1 MAEVVFFDLDGTL
14 YENRELKWRMPLS
27 AFGGP
32 GALRNLRLMAAER
45 GCRRTIARGPQGLAG
60 YDTLFSLMSSKTGVP
75 AEQVREWFNGWYMPL
90 MVRQIARHCKP
101 REGVVARIE
110 TLRREGVR
118 VAILSD
124 YGFIREKLD
133 ALGIDPGLFEVLLDA
148 PSLGGFKP
156 FADVFRAACQRLGCA
171 PQNAIMVGD
180 RPDTDGGSE
189 AVGVR
194 FRNIKDI
201 MSKEKPSISG
211 TDLPV

>member
-1 MAEVVFFDLDGTL
+1 MPKAVFFDLDGTL
-14 YENRELKWRMPLS
+14 YDNRCLKFLMPLG
-27 AFGGP
+27 AFRSGRP
-32 GALRNLRLMAAER
+32 LRNLRLMAAER
-45 GCRRTIARGPQGLAG
+45 SCRRNIARGPQGLAG
-60 YDTLFSLMSSKTGVP
+60 YDTLFSRMSAKTGVP

-133 ALGIDPGLFEVLLDA
+133 ALGIDPGLFEALLDA

-156 FADVFRAACQRLGCA
+156 SPDVFRAACQCLDCA
-171 PQNAIMVGD
+171 PQDAIMVGD

>member
-60 YDTLFSLMSSKTGVP
+60 YDTLFSLMSAKTGVP

-101 REGVVARIE
+101 REGVVERIE
-110 TLRREGVR
+110 ALRREGVR

-133 ALGIDPGLFEVLLDA
+133 ALGIDPGLFEALLDA

-156 FADVFRAACQRLGCA
+156 SPDVFRAACQCLDCA
-171 PQNAIMVGD
+171 PQDAIMVGD

>member
-101 REGVVARIE
+101 REGVVARLQA
-110 TLRREGVR
+110 LRRDGVR
-118 VAILSD
+118 LAILSD

-171 PQNAIMVGD
+171 PQDAIMVGD

-189 AVGVR
+189 AVGMR
-194 FRNIKDI
+194 FLNIKDI

>member
-1 MAEVVFFDLDGTL
+1 MPQAVFFDLDGTL
-14 YENRELKWRMPLS
+14 YDNRCLKFLMPLG
-27 AFGGP
+27 AFRSGRP
-32 GALRNLRLMAAER
+32 LRNLRLMAAER
-45 GCRRTIARGPQGLAG
+45 SCRRSIARGPQGLAD
-60 YDTLFSLMSSKTGVP
+60 YDTLFSRMSAKTGVP

-101 REGVVARIE
+101 REGVVERIE
-110 TLRREGVR
+110 ALRREGVR

-133 ALGIDPGLFEVLLDA
+133 ALGIDPGLFEALLDA

-156 FADVFRAACQRLGCA
+156 SPDVFRAACQCLDCA
-171 PQNAIMVGD
+171 PQAAIMVGD

>member
-90 MVRQIARHCKP
+90 MVRQISRHCKP
-101 REGVVARIE
+101 REGVVARLQA
-110 TLRREGVR
+110 LRRDGVR
-118 VAILSD
+118 LAILSD

-194 FRNIKDI
+194 FLNIKDI
-201 MSKEKPSISG
+201 N

>member
-32 GALRNLRLMAAER
+32 GTLRNLRLMAAER

-75 AEQVREWFNGWYMPL
+75 AEQVREWFSGWYMPL

-101 REGVVARIE
+101 REGVVERIE

-133 ALGIDPGLFEVLLDA
+133 ALGIDPGLFEALLDA

-156 FADVFRAACQRLGCA
+156 SPDVFRAACQCLDCA
-171 PQNAIMVGD
+171 PQDAIMVGD

>member
-1 MAEVVFFDLDGTL
+1 MPKAVFFDLDGTL
-14 YENRELKWRMPLS
+14 YDNRCLKFLMPLG
-27 AFGGP
+27 AFRSGRP
-32 GALRNLRLMAAER
+32 LRNLRLMAAER
-45 GCRRTIARGPQGLAG
+45 SCRRNIARGPQGLAG
-60 YDTLFSLMSSKTGVP
+60 YDTLFSRMSAKTGVP

-101 REGVVARIE
+101 REGVVARLE
-110 TLRREGVR
+110 ALRRDGVR
-118 VAILSD
+118 LAILSD

-171 PQNAIMVGD
+171 PQDAIMVGD

-189 AVGVR
+189 AVGMR
-194 FRNIKDI
+194 FLNIKDI

>member
-60 YDTLFSLMSSKTGVP
+60 YDTLFSLMSAKTGVP
-75 AEQVREWFNGWYMPL
+75 AEQVREWFSGWYMPL

-101 REGVVARIE
+101 REGVVERIE

-133 ALGIDPGLFEVLLDA
+133 ALGIDPGLFEALLDA

-156 FADVFRAACQRLGCA
+156 SPDVFRAACQCLDCA
-171 PQNAIMVGD
+171 PQAAIMVGD

>member
-75 AEQVREWFNGWYMPL
+75 AEQVREWFSGWYMPL

-101 REGVVARIE
+101 REGVVERIE
-110 TLRREGVR
+110 ALRREGVR

-133 ALGIDPGLFEVLLDA
+133 ALGIDPGLFEALLAA

-156 FADVFRAACQRLGCA
+156 SPDVFRAACQCLDCA
-171 PQNAIMVGD
+171 PQDAIMVGD

>member
-1 MAEVVFFDLDGTL
+1 MAGVVFFDLDGTL
-14 YENRELKWRMPLS
+14 YENRDLKWRMPLS

-75 AEQVREWFNGWYMPL
+75 AEQVREWFSGWYMRL

-101 REGVVARIE
+101 REGVVERIE
-110 TLRREGVR
+110 ALRREGVR

-133 ALGIDPGLFEVLLDA
+133 ALGIDPGLFEALLDA

-156 FADVFRAACQRLGCA
+156 SPDVFRAACQCLDCA
-171 PQNAIMVGD
+171 PQDAIMVGD

>member
-75 AEQVREWFNGWYMPL
+75 AEQVREWFSGWYMPL

-101 REGVVARIE
+101 REGVVERIE
-110 TLRREGVR
+110 ALRREGVR

-124 YGFIREKLD
+124 YGFIGEKLD
-133 ALGIDPGLFEVLLDA
+133 ALGIDPGLFEALLDA

-156 FADVFRAACQRLGCA
+156 SPDVFRAACQCLDCA
-171 PQNAIMVGD
+171 PQDAIMVGD

>member
-1 MAEVVFFDLDGTL
+1 MARVVFFDLDGTL

-101 REGVVARIE
+101 REGVVERIE
-110 TLRREGVR
+110 ALRREGVR

-124 YGFIREKLD
+124 YGFIGEKLD
-133 ALGIDPGLFEVLLDA
+133 ALGIDPGLFEALLDA

-156 FADVFRAACQRLGCA
+156 SPDVFRAACQCLDCD
-171 PQNAIMVGD
+171 PQDAIMVGD

>member
-60 YDTLFSLMSSKTGVP
+60 YDTLFSLMSAKTGVP
-75 AEQVREWFNGWYMPL
+75 AEQVREWFSGWYMPL

-101 REGVVARIE
+101 REGVVERIE

-133 ALGIDPGLFEVLLDA
+133 ALGIDPGLFEALLDA

-156 FADVFRAACQRLGCA
+156 SPDVFRAACQRLGCA

-194 FRNIKDI
+194 FLNIKDI

>member
-1 MAEVVFFDLDGTL
+1 MAGVVFFDLDGTL
-14 YENRELKWRMPLS
+14 YENRDLKWRMPLS
-27 AFGGP
+27 AFGGQ

-60 YDTLFSLMSSKTGVP
+60 YDTLFSLMSAKTGVP

-133 ALGIDPGLFEVLLDA
+133 ALGIDPGLFEALLDA

-156 FADVFRAACQRLGCA
+156 SPDVFRAACQCLDCA
-171 PQNAIMVGD
+171 PQDAIMVGD

>member
-1 MAEVVFFDLDGTL
+1 MAGVVFFDLDGTL

-60 YDTLFSLMSSKTGVP
+60 YDTLFSLMSAKTGVP
-75 AEQVREWFNGWYMPL
+75 AEQVREWFSGWYMPL

-101 REGVVARIE
+101 RERVVARLE
-110 TLRREGVR
+110 ALRRDGVR
-118 VAILSD
+118 LAILSD

-194 FRNIKDI
+194 FLNIKDI
-201 MSKEKPSISG
+201 NMLEEAGKFM
-211 TDLPV
+211 

>member
-60 YDTLFSLMSSKTGVP
+60 YDTLFSLMSAKTGVP
-75 AEQVREWFNGWYMPL
+75 AEQVREWFSGWYMPL

-101 REGVVARIE
+101 REGVVERIE

-133 ALGIDPGLFEVLLDA
+133 ALGIDPGLFEALLDA

-156 FADVFRAACQRLGCA
+156 SPDVFRAACQCLYCA
-171 PQNAIMVGD
+171 PQDAIMVGD

-194 FRNIKDI
+194 FINILEFLMK
-201 MSKEKPSISG
+201 
-211 TDLPV
+211 

>member
-101 REGVVARIE
+101 REGVVERIE

-133 ALGIDPGLFEVLLDA
+133 ALGIDPGLFEALLDA

-156 FADVFRAACQRLGCA
+156 SPDVFRAACQCLDCA
-171 PQNAIMVGD
+171 PQDAIMVGD

-194 FRNIKDI
+194 VRNIKDI

>member
-32 GALRNLRLMAAER
+32 GTLRNLRLMAAER

-75 AEQVREWFNGWYMPL
+75 AEQVREWFSGWYMPL

-101 REGVVARIE
+101 REGVVERIE
-110 TLRREGVR
+110 ALRREGVR

-133 ALGIDPGLFEVLLDA
+133 ALGIDPGLFEALLDA

-156 FADVFRAACQRLGCA
+156 SPDVFRAACQCLEWA
-171 PQNAIMVGD
+171 PQDAIMVGD

-189 AVGVR
+189 AVGMR
-194 FRNIKDI
+194 FLNIKDI

>member
-32 GALRNLRLMAAER
+32 GTLRNLRLMAAER

-60 YDTLFSLMSSKTGVP
+60 YDTLFSLMSAKTGVP
-75 AEQVREWFNGWYMPL
+75 AEQVREWFSGWYMPL

-101 REGVVARIE
+101 REGVVARLQA
-110 TLRREGVR
+110 LRRDGVR
-118 VAILSD
+118 LAILSD

-156 FADVFRAACQRLGCA
+156 FADVFRAACQRLDCA
-171 PQNAIMVGD
+171 PQDAIMVGD

-189 AVGVR
+189 AVGMK
-194 FRNIKDI
+194 FLNIKDI
-201 MSKEKPSISG
+201 N
-211 TDLPV
+211 TDLPD

>member
-1 MAEVVFFDLDGTL
+1 MPKVVFFDLDGTL
-14 YENRELKWRMPLS
+14 YDNRWMKILMPLG
-27 AFGGP
+27 AFRSRRP
-32 GALRNLRLMAAER
+32 LRNLRLMASER
-45 GCRRTIARGPQGLAG
+45 SCRHTLAGKSGGTVG
-60 YDTLFSLMSSKTGVP
+60 YDTLFSLISERTSI
-75 AEQVREWFNGWYMPL
+75 AQAQVSEWFYGSYMPL
-90 MVRQIARHCKP
+90 MVELIRRRCRVRA
-101 REGVVARIE
+101 GVVERIRA
-110 TLRREGVR
+110 LRQDGVR

-189 AVGVR
+189 AVGMKFVHV
-194 FRNIKDI
+194 KDFLC
-201 MSKEKPSISG
+201 EK
-211 TDLPV
+211 

>member
-1 MAEVVFFDLDGTL
+1 
-14 YENRELKWRMPLS
+14 
-27 AFGGP
+27 
-32 GALRNLRLMAAER
+32 
-45 GCRRTIARGPQGLAG
+45 
-60 YDTLFSLMSSKTGVP
+60 
-75 AEQVREWFNGWYMPL
+75 MPL

-101 REGVVARIE
+101 REGVVERIE
-110 TLRREGVR
+110 ALRREGVR

-133 ALGIDPGLFEVLLDA
+133 ALGIDPGLFEALLDA

-156 FADVFRAACQRLGCA
+156 SPDVFRAACQCLDCA
-171 PQNAIMVGD
+171 PQDAIMVGD

-189 AVGVR
+189 AVGMR
-194 FRNIKDI
+194 FLNIKDI

>member
-90 MVRQIARHCKP
+90 MVRQISRHCKP
-101 REGVVARIE
+101 REGVVARLQA
-110 TLRREGVR
+110 LRRDGVR
-118 VAILSD
+118 LAILSD

-171 PQNAIMVGD
+171 PQDSIMVGD

-194 FRNIKDI
+194 FLNIKDI
-201 MSKEKPSISG
+201 N